1 MQTTYEVNKGVR
13 QGFSLASALG
23 HSPEQILDVREQA
36 GQVGHFVR
44 EHFRQCTVF
53 DLLRL
58 SLIGQNFERVS
69 SLDWFYFFTCSNLI
83 PREII

>member
-1 MQTTYEVNKGVR
+1 MVSKYCCFKIMKME

-44 EHFRQCTVF
+44 EHFRPCIVF
-53 DLLRL
+53 NLLDYR
-58 SLIGQNFERVS
+58 
-69 SLDWFYFFTCSNLI
+69 
-83 PREII
+83 

>member
-1 MQTTYEVNKGVR
+1 MTINPGT

-44 EHFRQCTVF
+44 ELFRQCTVF
-53 DLLRL
+53 NLLDYR
-58 SLIGQNFERVS
+58 
-69 SLDWFYFFTCSNLI
+69 
-83 PREII
+83 